1 MRDKVEDRFFK
12 NVEGGESIIVRLM
25 YNLETMLMLGGKLET
40 SVGDRSIRDYIGY
53 NMEVARREVEEG
65 GMYKEE
71 TLNIGGLEI
80 SRWSYS
86 KKRGSDVGVSSIL
99 EATVKRVEENI
110 DRYARLT
117 NEILDGD
124 DLMAKLDYTIEMMQY
139 GGDLGK
145 VMEMVMEMVENYQE

>member
-1 MRDKVEDRFFK
+1 MGDIVEDRFFE

-53 NMEVARREVEEG
+53 NMEVARREVEDG
-65 GMYKEE
+65 GQYEEE

-80 SRWSYS
+80 RRGAYS

-99 EATVKRVEENI
+99 EVTVRRVEENI
-110 DRYARLT
+110 ERYARLT
-117 NEILDGD
+117 NEILEGD
-124 DLMAKLDYTIEMMQY
+124 DMMSKLDYTVEMMKY

-145 VMEMVMEMVENYQE
+145 VMEMVENYQE